1 MSVGILKLGNQAVT
15 GAGKLIGT
23 SKNGIKV
30 YEQLLG
36 NGTRKLTS
44 FTKDGSLFKEITTS
58 SGQKYVYGNPIVRE
72 TSVIN
77 HITGQKTQI
86 NQARSKSKKYYN
98 FDRTVT
104 NVDGTSS
111 TLSISSEIKN
121 RFLNMFKIQ
130 SPKYETKVRYVEK
143 LSNKH
148 KNLNSTRVEMTN
160 TGNRMIVENQTKN
173 SIPIGNGVELPAKS
187 TNFYKLENG
196 KLVSDYYQ
204 NTLDANAVDSW
215 TTNLQKAVKHNYF
228 A

>member
-1 MSVGILKLGNQAVT
+1 MSVGILKMGTHAVT

-44 FTKDGSLFKEITTS
+44 FTKDGSLFKEITTR
-58 SGQKYVYGNPIVRE
+58 SGPKIDYGNPIVRE

-104 NVDGTSS
+104 NLDGTSS
-111 TLSISSEIKN
+111 TLRISSKIKK
-121 RFLNMFKIQ
+121 RFLNLFKIQ
-130 SPKYETKVRYVEK
+130 APKYDTKVSFFER
-143 LSNKH
+143 LNNKY
-148 KNLNSTRVEMTN
+148 KNLCSTRVEMTN
-160 TGNRMIVENQTKN
+160 TGNRMIVENRTQN
-173 SIPIGNGVELPAKS
+173 PIPIGNGVELPARS

-196 KLVSDYYQ
+196 KLVDDYYK
-204 NTLDANAVDSW
+204 NNLDANAVDSW